1 MATSIPALTNIID
14 TTTNTAV
21 AMMANFNS
29 IRDTFNDAF
38 DVSTGH
44 QHNGVDSRQI
54 QGGISGWT
62 SEKIVLGN
70 YNGLFQVRG
79 VL

>member
-29 IRDTFNDAF
+29 IRNTFNDAF
-38 DVSTGH
+38 NITTGH
-44 QHNGVDSRQI
+44 QHDGVDSREV

-62 SEKIVLGN
+62 AENILLGN
-70 YNGLFQVRG
+70 YIGLFQTKG